1 MFLVTSLSLSLWHW
15 ASTDPTE
22 SWRFFNLLMGKC
34 GGMESHLYSVPLAK
48 GPLVH
53 SHEGNRIKK
62 HDARK
67 WYQHLC
73 NFSSVPPAHPGVVK
87 DSCWSVG
94 CQGSRLL
101 KLHALGSHCE
111 QRPSI
116 LLFCPWKKITKVK
129 NQMLNCQAAVR
140 GWRAISCTYLFI
152 YWWKVGA
159 LVKTKAKKNTQLCVR
174 NKGHCLCSSQVCS
187 PRAVNILSLPPW
199 LWDLLQK
206 LGTFPAPSC
215 TKDSWPILHLG
226 HLSFI
231 SVSHKALSRF
241 ILFNGPL
248 FFFFSWFYCHRK
260 FSLFYYLFPVGTG
273 LKIKWINKYI
283 CIHIKTCRQESHS
296 DLERPW

>member
-1 MFLVTSLSLSLWHW
+1 MQFQFCASCPSWCCQRFLLIGGLSGQQAPEAPCSRKPLWTTTFH
-15 ASTDPTE
+15 P
-22 SWRFFNLLMGKC
+22 FIL
-34 GGMESHLYSVPLAK
+34 PLEK
-48 GPLVH
+48 
-53 SHEGNRIKK
+53 N
-62 HDARK
+62 
-67 WYQHLC
+67 
-73 NFSSVPPAHPGVVK
+73 
-87 DSCWSVG
+87 
-94 CQGSRLL
+94 
-101 KLHALGSHCE
+101 
-111 QRPSI
+111 
-116 LLFCPWKKITKVK
+116 KKIK